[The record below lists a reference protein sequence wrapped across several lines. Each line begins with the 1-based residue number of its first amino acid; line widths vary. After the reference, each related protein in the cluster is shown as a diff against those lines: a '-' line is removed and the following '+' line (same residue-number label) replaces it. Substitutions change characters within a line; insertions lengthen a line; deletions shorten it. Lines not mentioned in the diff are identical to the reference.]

1 LKYDF
6 FINPNLTDA
15 ELQVITNEART
26 RIVRLYADSY
36 KHFLEG
42 FEILQELQ
50 ENIEVD
56 MMINTKELAKKETEN
71 PTTPDVKKT
80 NLRARRILPDE
91 KAFSDET
98 FNTLSNINGDLARK
112 YRDNYEAIYKIASS
126 TINESVKSD
135 MTNKLRNLNLFV
147 TQNITETMNPN
158 EINDEIKRNLL
169 SEIDRY
175 GISKTAANNDQD
187 LARLQLIV

>member
-1 LKYDF
+1 
-6 FINPNLTDA
+6 
-15 ELQVITNEART
+15 
-26 RIVRLYADSY
+26 
-36 KHFLEG
+36 
-42 FEILQELQ
+42 
-50 ENIEVD
+50 
-56 MMINTKELAKKETEN
+56 
-71 PTTPDVKKT
+71 
-80 NLRARRILPDE
+80 
-91 KAFSDET
+91 
-98 FNTLSNINGDLARK
+98 
-112 YRDNYEAIYKIASS
+112 
-126 TINESVKSD
+126 